1 MIGLLKFI
9 GRWALRGF
17 VVLVILVMALL
28 LLKDRIFQS
37 LVQSRLEKS
46 TGMKVSLRHA
56 EVELLTGK
64 MRFDGLQLFNPVEFG
79 GTPFIDLE
87 QLEVEIDRG
96 ALKERQLYFRLLHI
110 NLTQLNIVEDKQGR
124 LNLQAIKEQLERKSG
139 ESKPGKPSDG
149 KVALPMKFTG
159 VETLKL
165 SLGKVRKTNLN
176 YPDKPVETDFAVQNQ
191 VMTNIKTQED
201 FQNKV
206 LPVLLRGGVA
216 VVYQIWRDAEA
227 RKAAVPVLTPPV
239 Q

>member
-1 MIGLLKFI
+1 MMGLLKFI
-9 GRWALRGF
+9 GRWAFRGF
-17 VVLVILVMALL
+17 IVLVVLVVALL

-37 LVQSRLEKS
+37 LVENRLEKS

-56 EVELLTGK
+56 ELELSSGK
-64 MRFDGLQLFNPVEFG
+64 MRFDGLRLFNPVEFG
-79 GTPFIDLE
+79 DSSFIDLE
-87 QLEVEIDRG
+87 RLEVEIDRT
-96 ALKERQLYFRLLHI
+96 ALKQRQLYFHLLHI

-124 LNLQAIKEQLERKSG
+124 LNLQAIKEQIERKNK
-139 ESKPGKPSDG
+139 ESKPGKTSDG
-149 KVALPMKFTG
+149 KPELPMKFTG

-216 VVYQIWRDAEA
+216 VVYQIFRDAEA
-227 RKAAVPVLTPPV
+227 RKAAPP
-239 Q
+239 QP

>member
-1 MIGLLKFI
+1 MIGLLKFA
-9 GRWALRGF
+9 GKWALRGLIL
-17 VVLVILVMALL
+17 LVICVVALV

-37 LVQSRLEKS
+37 IVHSRLEKS

-56 EVELLTGK
+56 EVELFSGK
-64 MRFDGLQLFNPVEFG
+64 MRFEGLRFFNPSEFG

-87 QLEVEIDRG
+87 QLELEMDRS
-96 ALKERQLYFRLLHI
+96 ALKQRQIYFHLLHI

-124 LNLQAIKEQLERKSG
+124 LNLQVIKELLEHKNEG
-139 ESKPGKPSDG
+139 AKPGKSSDG
-149 KVALPMKFTG
+149 KVELPMKFTG

-176 YPDKPVETDFAVQNQ
+176 YPDKPVDTDLAVREQ

-216 VVYQIWRDAEA
+216 VVYQIWRESEG
-227 RKAAVPVLTPPV
+227 RRVVSPQP
-239 Q
+239 